1 MADKDYIKTL
11 IKRDEPMAMK
21 GFERRYR
28 EAKHK
33 DPIDLCGN
41 CGDVIIDRWAFCPYC
56 GQRID
61 HENYQF

>member
-1 MADKDYIKTL
+1 MTDKEYIKML
-11 IKRDEPMAMK
+11 KERDKPMPMK

-28 EAKHK
+28 DLRHK

-41 CGDVIIDRWAFCPYC
+41 CEEVIIDRYAFCPYC
-56 GQRID
+56 GQRVD